1 MADAFINSVEAGTD
15 LTVTDS
21 FFDSTLNEGTSTLA
35 TGKPTAD
42 MQIQDT
48 FATAGWSL
56 NLIWFLN
63 GGYPILEGN
72 PPSTPCLLL
81 RYRNDG
87 KPNWSNYREVS
98 LGKLGDTEIFKRI
111 SGLGSYRNRQYEIV
125 CTAGVPLTITGLE
138 ENVNL
143 GGTRGG

>member
-1 MADAFINSVEAGTD
+1 MADAFINNIKAGTD
-15 LTVTDS
+15 ITVSDS

-42 MQIQDT
+42 MQIQDI
-48 FATAGWSL
+48 FAAAGWSL
-56 NLIWFLN
+56 NLVWFLN
-63 GGYPILEGN
+63 GGYPVLEGS
-72 PPSTPCLLL
+72 PPPTPRLLI

-87 KPNWSNYREVS
+87 KPNWSDYREVS

-111 SGLGSYRNRQYEIV
+111 TGLGSYRNRQYEII

-143 GGTRGG
+143 GGTSGG